1 MASPTPNAAIELDQ
15 IAKRFG
21 DTIALDNATLTV
33 RAGTVHAL
41 LGENGAGKTTL
52 MGVAFGL
59 LHADG
64 GTVSVEGIPRRFDS
78 PADAIRAG
86 VGMVHQHYALVASMT
101 VAENV
106 ALGLRGPY
114 HARAAADRVRRSSA
128 ETGLALDPDA
138 RVDTL
143 PVEAQQ
149 RVEIVKALTRDARVL
164 ILDEPTAVLAPG
176 PAADLLRWLRA
187 FADRGGTAILITHKL
202 REALS
207 IADAVTVLRHG
218 RTVLAAPASAVSEDR
233 LADAMLGETAA
244 HETARSESGSGGDGQ
259 GPAMQGPAMQGPAM
273 QGPAMQGP
281 AIVTASHITLA
292 DDRGI
297 VVISAASFVIRA
309 GEIVGLAAVEGAGSG
324 QYELLRA
331 LSGRRPV
338 LDGTLAVPPDVGF
351 VPGDRQRD
359 ALILDFPL
367 YENIALRGA
376 GRARGRLPWRGIRD
390 HTRGL
395 LAEFAVRA
403 ASDAVAASTLSG
415 GNQQRLVLAR
425 EMHRSLGAAVATSAL
440 VVENPTR
447 GLDLHAT
454 AAVHAR
460 LRSARAAGMAVVIY
474 ASDID
479 ETLALADRILVLAHG
494 TVREVPHDRDLVGR
508 AMLGLT

>member
-259 GPAMQGPAMQGPAM
+259 GPAMQGPAMQGPA
-273 QGPAMQGP
+273 
-281 AIVTASHITLA
+281 IVTASHITLA